1 MHKQA
6 LTMAAVMAI
15 LVIGGCSEPSN
26 QAEEVESI
34 IKSTQQYFVPDSRV
48 DRFEVEVKRDT
59 DSFILTGQT
68 TLPEAKHALLDSL
81 SGWNKAVVDSIDL
94 LPAKSLGKETYAL
107 VNNSVANIR
116 SRPSHPAQLTT
127 QATLGMPLKVL
138 KKEGGWY
145 LIRTPDDY
153 LGWMDSGGLERM
165 PKKQYR
171 EWSNAPKLIYQGTY
185 GFSYQEPDAA
195 SQKVT
200 DLVAGSI
207 LKLDNTLGGFYAVTY
222 PDGRQAFVSKAE
234 AKPFDQWQDDLE
246 TTKASLIESAK
257 TMMGAPYLWGGT
269 STKGIDCSGF
279 TKTIYFMNGRVIPR
293 DASQQ
298 VKAGTLVDDQGDFEK
313 LQVGDLLFFGKE
325 DTDTTD
331 RRVVHVGMWIGDNE
345 FIHSSGRVRISSVD
359 STADN
364 FDAYNLNRYLETR
377 RYINNWEGNIIRTS
391 TMYSQLDE
399 N

>member
-1 MHKQA
+1 MWKKIIIS
-6 LTMAAVMAI
+6 AAITFV
-15 LVIGGCSEPSN
+15 LLFSGCSGPSN
-26 QAEEVESI
+26 EAEEVASIVEST
-34 IKSTQQYFVPDSRV
+34 KQYFVPDSRV
-48 DRFEVEVKRDT
+48 DRYEVEVKGDADT
-59 DSFILTGQT
+59 FTLSGQT
-68 TLPEAKHALLDSL
+68 TVPEAKQALLDSL
-81 SGWNKAVVDSIDL
+81 SKRGISAVDNINL
-94 LPAKSLGKETYAL
+94 LPSESLGEAIYGL

-116 SRPSHPAQLTT
+116 SNPSHPAQLAT

-138 KKEGGWY
+138 DKEGGWY

-153 LGWMDSGGLERM
+153 LGWVDGGGLERM
-165 PKKQYR
+165 TRKQYQD
-171 EWSNAPKLIYQGTY
+171 WANASKLIYQETY
-185 GFSYQEPDAA
+185 GFSYKEPSA
-195 SQKVT
+195 SSEKVT

-207 LKLDNTLGGFYAVTY
+207 LKLENTLGAFYAVTY
-222 PDGRQAFVSKAE
+222 PDGRQAFVNKAE
-234 AKPFDQWQDDLE
+234 AKPFAQWQADLE

-279 TKTIYFMNGRVIPR
+279 TKTIYFMNGRIIPR

-325 DTDTTD
+325 ATDTTD
-331 RRVVHVGMWIGDNE
+331 RRVVHVGMWIGDNQ

-364 FDAYNLNRYLETR
+364 FDSYNLERYLESR
-377 RYINNWEGNIIRTS
+377 RYLNNWQGNIIQTS
-391 TMYSQLDE
+391 TMFSQMDGH
-399 N
+399 